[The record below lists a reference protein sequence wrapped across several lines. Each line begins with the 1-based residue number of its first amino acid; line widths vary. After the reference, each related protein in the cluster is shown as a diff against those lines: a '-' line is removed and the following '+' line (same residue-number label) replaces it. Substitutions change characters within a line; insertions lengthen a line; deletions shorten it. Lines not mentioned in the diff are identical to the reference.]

1 MFSEIS
7 QLQRVKAS
15 MVTPVCMEL
24 KEVETE
30 KEARRTAAAM
40 GGMPRKGKELVKR
53 HQVSAIVRK
62 KLQRFLS

>member
-7 QLQRVKAS
+7 QLQRVKSS
-15 MVTPVCMEL
+15 MVTPVRMEL

-40 GGMPRKGKELVKR
+40 GGMGKELVKG

-62 KLQRFLS
+62 KQQ

>member
-7 QLQRVKAS
+7 QLQRVKSS
-15 MVTPVCMEL
+15 MVTPVRMEL

-40 GGMPRKGKELVKR
+40 GGMGYPGRERNWSKGIKF
-53 HQVSAIVRK
+53 QP
-62 KLQRFLS
+62 